1 MRAFVSV
8 DCDAVSEAIRRAQA
22 PFAGLDGLRLTDPD
36 SAHLTLQFL
45 GEVDETLADHAGGP
59 SGPVHP
65 AGDSDD
71 AGEAPDGVPGLPVL
85 TSALESAVADSGVAP
100 FDCTLAGYGTF
111 PEGDYISVVW
121 LGVEAGSAELARLHE
136 AVKAATTDLG
146 FDPES
151 HSFTPHVTLAR
162 MDHAAEKERVQRL
175 VSGAEGAPDPA
186 TMRVEAVH
194 LTESTLTPDGPVY
207 ESVARFQL

>member
-22 PFAGLDGLRLTDPD
+22 PFDGLDGLRLTAPG
-36 SAHLTLQFL
+36 SAHLTLKFL
-45 GEVDETLADHAGGP
+45 GEVEETLTAHESASGPDHADGG
-59 SGPVHP
+59 
-65 AGDSDD
+65 SD
-71 AGEAPDGVPGLPVL
+71 DGVPGLSTL
-85 TSALESAVADSGVAP
+85 EDALESAVADSGVSP

-121 LGVEAGSAELARLHE
+121 LGVEEGSAELARLHE
-136 AVKAATTDLG
+136 TVEAATTDLG

-162 MDHAAEKERVQRL
+162 MDHAAEKERVKRL
-175 VSGAEGAPDPA
+175 VDGAEGAPAPA
-186 TMRVEAVH
+186 TMRVDAVR

-207 ESVARFQL
+207 ETVARFPL